1 MLFLLYNIKYNFET
15 NYKNNQ
21 ELIELLSNNL
31 KTLEQNKDVLTEIYN
46 NVEELIKAIKPVV
59 EALKREIAN
68 IDTTKENIYN
78 DLNQIDA
85 LTYEFYNGTT
95 KVYNGADELNKGI
108 HKYNE
113 EGIKVLTNLINTEVA
128 PASARL
134 EKLLELGNDYQTFTM
149 KNNDTDGTTK
159 FIMVIDGQKAKE
171 KTVKT
176 TNTTKEKN
184 NLFTRIKNL
193 F

>member
-1 MLFLLYNIKYNFET
+1 MLLLMNSIM
-15 NYKNNQ
+15 
-21 ELIELLSNNL
+21 
-31 KTLEQNKDVLTEIYN
+31 V
-46 NVEELIKAIKPVV
+46 
-59 EALKREIAN
+59 
-68 IDTTKENIYN
+68 
-78 DLNQIDA
+78 
-85 LTYEFYNGTT
+85 
-95 KVYNGADELNKGI
+95 

-176 TNTTKEKN
+176 TNTTKEKT

>member
-1 MLFLLYNIKYNFET
+1 MKIYFSPQDKAIT
-15 NYKNNQ
+15 NG
-21 ELIELLSNNL
+21 
-31 KTLEQNKDVLTEIYN
+31 VLPIIQGAKEYIYLPVFIITDKRV
-46 NVEELIKAIKPVV
+46 VEELIKAIKPVV

-176 TNTTKEKN
+176 TNTTKEKT